1 MINGITFSE
10 QLIRSKD
17 FAHFMYTFLNGTS
30 GITKGC
36 EISHAGGNVYVQK
49 GYFIQHGRFV
59 EVVGTETIPSPE
71 VLSGQ
76 LYCTVVFE
84 IDLSKTNSVSEFN
97 QGTFKT
103 LTSTTNY
110 PSLIQQDLDKDG
122 VIYQIPWCQ
131 YIKTLAGIEQFR
143 DVRQILNLSSVWSA
157 VSSQNSTYK
166 ADFDNYFNSQKD
178 TVQNLIN
185 ELKDKGY
192 LLIAR
197 QKEVKPVF
205 LDMNKWS
212 ATAPY
217 MQEVDVPGITATDTP
232 VIGMYLSGNESPEIV
247 RALNKLFARID
258 FVETLNGKIRV
269 KCFNK
274 KPEGSFYIGLKGV

>member
-59 EVVGTETIPSPE
+59 EIVGTETIPSPE

-84 IDLSKTNSVSEFN
+84 IDLSKVNSVSEFN
-97 QGTFKT
+97 QGIFKT
-103 LTSTTNY
+103 LTSNTNY
-110 PSLIQQDLDKDG
+110 PSLTQQDLDKDG
-122 VIYQIPWCQ
+122 VIYQIAWCQ

-157 VSSQNSTYK
+157 VSNQNSVYK
-166 ADFDNYFNSQKD
+166 ADFDNYFNSKKGLIQEM
-178 TVQNLIN
+178 IN
-185 ELKDKGY
+185 ELRDKGY
-192 LLIAR
+192 LLLAR
-197 QKEVKPVF
+197 QKEVKRVF
-205 LDMNKWS
+205 LDVSKWS
-212 ATAPY
+212 TSAPY
-217 MQEVDVPGITATDTP
+217 TQEVAVEGITVTDTP
-232 VIGMYLSGNESPEIV
+232 SVGLYLSGTETPESV
-247 RALNKLFARID
+247 KLANKAFAGID
-258 FVETLNGKIRV
+258 FVETLDGKIRV

-274 KPEGSFYIGLKGV
+274 KPSHSITIGLKGV

>member
-1 MINGITFSE
+1 LINGITFSE

-36 EISHAGGNVYVQK
+36 EISHADGNVYVQK

-84 IDLSKTNSVSEFN
+84 IDLSKVNSVSEFK

-110 PSLIQQDLDKDG
+110 PSLTQQDLDKEG

-131 YIKTLAGIEQFR
+131 YVKKIGGIEQFR
-143 DVRQILNLSSVWSA
+143 DIRRILNLSSVWSA
-157 VSSQNSTYK
+157 VSSQNGTYK
-166 ADFDNYFNSQKD
+166 ADFDNYFNSQKS
-178 TVQNLIN
+178 TIQNMIN
-185 ELKDKGY
+185 ELKDRGY

-197 QKEVKPVF
+197 QKEVKPIY
-205 LDMNKWS
+205 LDITKWS
-212 ATAPY
+212 AAAPY
-217 MQEVDVPGITATDTP
+217 TQEIDVPGITATDTP
-232 VIGMYLSGNESPEIV
+232 TVGLYILGNESPEVV
-247 RALNKLFARID
+247 RMLKKQFSRVD

-269 KCFNK
+269 KCLDK
-274 KPEGSFYIGLKGV
+274 KPEITFSIGLKGV